1 MNMIRGR
8 NDSMSYNVA
17 EMYLGVIIVAVLLC
31 LLPTLAIFYFY
42 VFLSIILSV
51 MVGQLSLIFLQ
62 ILFTDF
68 PYFLII
74 FSVGQPYILPGGI

>member
-1 MNMIRGR
+1 MLLFRGRKMNMIRGR

-42 VFLSIILSV
+42 VFLPVL
-51 MVGQLSLIFLQ
+51 LRL
-62 ILFTDF
+62 
-68 PYFLII
+68 
-74 FSVGQPYILPGGI
+74 LPPLRAVL